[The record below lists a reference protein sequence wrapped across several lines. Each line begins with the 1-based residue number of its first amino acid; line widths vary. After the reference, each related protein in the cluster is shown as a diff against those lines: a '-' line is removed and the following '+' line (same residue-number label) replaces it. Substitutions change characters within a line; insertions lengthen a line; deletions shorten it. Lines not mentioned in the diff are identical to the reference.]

1 MGVSGGSVRSGLQAA
16 RESLVVFSAQVF
28 DGARWMG
35 IGGPHPDARAA
46 CLCVVTWVSLM
57 EPGVPLADLRERAE
71 VAVRALEDGA
81 VSVSVIDDRY
91 RVDRVVLCPGNQPA
105 PQGDDRAVPGVR
117 PDGRV

>member
-35 IGGPHPDARAA
+35 FGGPHPDARAA
-46 CLCVVTWVSLM
+46 CLWVVTWVSLM